1 MKRTL
6 APTLGRMTPTRIS
19 GPITWL
25 AVFLAVAQV
34 LAPVVPFSGFGASP
48 NESTTDLLITP
59 AGYTFSIWSLIYL
72 LSIVFAV
79 AVVWKGSTGTDDP
92 RRLLIDLEVAFAG
105 AAVWILVSAAEW
117 TWVTPL
123 VLTVMTVALLDA
135 ARIAARPADGAA
147 PRWLTA
153 VTRILVGVYAAW
165 ATAAVFQNWAAAIG
179 ADLADPRSLGWQL
192 AVLLA
197 CAVVGLAVTAVVGS
211 VLVAYPLTLI
221 WAFVGIIVNAQG
233 ETTAVVGVAVGTT
246 VALIVTT
253 AAITVLR
260 RRAGTPASAEAR

>member
-1 MKRTL
+1 
-6 APTLGRMTPTRIS
+6 MTPTRIS

-25 AVFLAVAQV
+25 AVVLAVAQV
-34 LAPVVPFSGFGASP
+34 LAPIVPFSGFGASP

-79 AVVWKGSTGTDDP
+79 AVVWKGATGTGDP
-92 RRLLIDLEVAFAG
+92 RRLLVDLEVAFAG

-117 TWVTPL
+117 TWVTPI
-123 VLTVMTVALLDA
+123 VLTVMTVVLLDA
-135 ARIAARPADGAA
+135 ARIAARPADDSA
-147 PRWLTA
+147 PRWLT
-153 VTRILVGVYAAW
+153 VLTRVLVGVYAAW

-179 ADLADPRSLGWQL
+179 ADLADPQSLGWQL

-197 CAVVGLAVTAVVGS
+197 CALVGLAVTAVVGS

-221 WAFVGIIVNAQG
+221 WALVGIIVSAQG
-233 ETTAVVGVAVGTT
+233 ESTAVVGVAVGTI
-246 VALIVTT
+246 VALVVTT
-253 AAITVLR
+253 AAVTILR
-260 RRAGTPASAEAR
+260 RRAGAPAPAAAR

>member
-1 MKRTL
+1 
-6 APTLGRMTPTRIS
+6 MTPTRIS

-34 LAPVVPFSGFGASP
+34 LAPIVPFSGLGASP

-59 AGYTFSIWSLIYL
+59 AGWTFSIWSLIYL

-79 AVVWKGSTGTDDP
+79 AVAWKGATGTGSP

-105 AAVWILVSAAEW
+105 AAVWILMSAAEW
-117 TWVTPL
+117 TWATPI

-135 ARIAARPADGAA
+135 ARIAAGPADASVS
-147 PRWLTA
+147 RWLR
-153 VTRILVGVYAAW
+153 VLTRVLVGVYAAW

-192 AVLLA
+192 AVLVT
-197 CAVVGLAVTAVVGS
+197 CAVVGLAVTAAVGS

-221 WAFVGIIVNAQG
+221 WAFVGIIATAQG
-233 ETTAVVGVAVGTT
+233 VTTAVVGVAVGTI
-246 VALIVTT
+246 VALVVTT
-253 AAITVLR
+253 TAVTVLR
-260 RRAGTPASAEAR
+260 RRASAPTPAAAR

>member
-1 MKRTL
+1 
-6 APTLGRMTPTRIS
+6 MTPTRIS

-25 AVFLAVAQV
+25 AVFLAVVQV

-72 LSIVFAV
+72 LSIAFAV
-79 AVVWKGSTGTDDP
+79 AVMWKGATGTDAP
-92 RRLLIDLEVAFAG
+92 RRLLVDLEAAFAG

-117 TWVTPL
+117 TWVTPI
-123 VLTVMTVALLDA
+123 VLTVMTVVLLDA
-135 ARIAARPADGAA
+135 ARIAAGPADDSA
-147 PRWLTA
+147 PRWLT
-153 VTRILVGVYAAW
+153 VLTRILVGVYAAW

-179 ADLADPRSLGWQL
+179 ADLADPQSLGWQL

-197 CAVVGLAVTAVVGS
+197 CAAVGLAVTAAVGS
-211 VLVAYPLTLI
+211 VLIAYPLTLI
-221 WAFVGIIVNAQG
+221 WALVGIIAAAQG
-233 ETTAVVGVAVGTT
+233 ETTAVVGVAVGTI

-253 AAITVLR
+253 AVITVLR
-260 RRAGTPASAEAR
+260 RRAGTPDESRTAPPTRSSAR